1 MTLVKTSLL
10 NGIAVL
16 VRMISLLGMNKILA
30 MFVGPSGYA
39 VFGQFYNAVQL
50 ITNFS
55 SGAINTGVTKY
66 TAEYGDDLT
75 FQKKIWKT
83 AGTIAISG
91 SIIFSVLIFFL
102 SGELAGFFLNDES
115 LAGVF
120 KWFASFLTLF
130 VINTLLLAILNGR
143 KEIKSYVIANIAG
156 SLLSLVLTIW
166 LGATYKLYGAL
177 VALGTYQSIAFFV
190 TLYLCWKKEWFNL
203 RDMFGHFD
211 LDIAKNLAKYT
222 VMSLTTAIC
231 VPITHML
238 IREYLGK
245 HLGWDSAGLWEAMWR
260 LSSAYLLLI
269 TATLSVYYLPR
280 ISELKKVEEVR
291 SEIWN
296 CFKLTIPFSILLG
309 LVIYLLRDFVI
320 EVLFSRS
327 FLPMRS
333 LFLWQLIG
341 DTVKVGSWILAYV
354 FIGKG
359 MVKYYVFSEIIF
371 TFSFFFIIVALEP
384 HFGLESV
391 AIGHALNYLLHFG
404 FVYLALKKIGYVK

>member
-39 VFGQFYNAVQL
+39 IFGQFYNAVQL

-55 SGAINTGVTKY
+55 SGAINVGVTKY
-66 TAEYGDDLT
+66 TAEHGSDLA
-75 FQKKIWKT
+75 FQKKVWKT

-91 SIIFSVLIFFL
+91 SITFSFVIFLL
-102 SGELAGFFLNDES
+102 SSELAEFFLNDGS

-130 VINTLLLAILNGR
+130 VVNTLLLAILNGR
-143 KEIKSYVIANIAG
+143 KEIKSYVIANIVG
-156 SLLSLVLTIW
+156 SLLSLILTIW
-166 LGATYKLYGAL
+166 LGSTFKLYGAL
-177 VALGTYQSIAFFV
+177 IALGTYQSFAFFV

-203 RDMFGHFD
+203 QDIFGHFD
-211 LDIAKNLAKYT
+211 MAIAKNLAKYT
-222 VMSLTTAIC
+222 IMSLTTAIC

-238 IREYLGK
+238 IRDYLGK

-280 ISELKKVEEVR
+280 ISELQRVEEVR
-291 SEIWN
+291 SEIWK
-296 CFKLTIPFSILLG
+296 CFKFTIPFSIFLG
-309 LVIYLLRDFVI
+309 LMIYLLRDFVI
-320 EVLFSRS
+320 EILFTRS

-333 LFLWQLIG
+333 LFFWQLIG
-341 DTVKVGSWILAYV
+341 DIIKIGSWILAFV

-359 MVKYYVFSEIIF
+359 MTRYYVLSEVIF
-371 TFSFFFIIVALEP
+371 TFLFFFIIVALEP
-384 HFGLESV
+384 LLGLESV
-391 AIGHALNYLLHFG
+391 AVSHAINYLFHFA
-404 FVYLALKKIGYVK
+404 FVYFLLRNKGYVR